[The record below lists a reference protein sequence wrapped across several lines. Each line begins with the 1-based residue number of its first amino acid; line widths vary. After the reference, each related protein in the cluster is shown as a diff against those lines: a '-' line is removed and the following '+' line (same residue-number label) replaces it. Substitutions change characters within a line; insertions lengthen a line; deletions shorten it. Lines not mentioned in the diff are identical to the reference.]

1 MKPAVAGMF
10 VVPLRPPTL
19 GWLAG
24 MAVASIVVALLARFS
39 GVLGLVL
46 SAAWWVMAFKLAT
59 EALTT
64 AAEGPEVAPG
74 REDFAGDGVAFR
86 QLMFGLALIAI
97 GALCWIL
104 GGTGARVAF
113 VAAVALLV
121 PAMIVV
127 LVMDDSLL
135 SAFDPRNW
143 LRLLGLVGVDYL
155 VVAGQVALLAVGAAL
170 ALAALPALLPGW
182 LGTGVAHFLV
192 LYVML
197 AAYHGLGALLD
208 RHREAIDGPD
218 ASDTPRVAAPA
229 GASPEEVEALR
240 EARRL
245 LAAQRHLEAVG
256 VLDRLIRGRGATAA
270 VHAQYRELLAGLG
283 DDEAL
288 QRHAR
293 AHVATLLQLGQGRE
307 ALALYLDARRR
318 DSAFELDDPQPV
330 SELIA
335 YAARQHQSQLAVS
348 LAEEFAR
355 RFPRDRDL
363 VLNQL
368 TAAKLMDRL
377 GRDDEARRL
386 LQDLLRRF
394 PEHALVPELELAL
407 QAIVPGPA
415 RG

>member
-1 MKPAVAGMF
+1 MYAF
-10 VVPLRPPTL
+10 PLRPPTIAWL
-19 GWLAG
+19 GG
-24 MAVASIVVALLARFS
+24 MAVASVVVAFLAS
-39 GVLGLVL
+39 LSPVLGLAL

-64 AAEGPEVAPG
+64 AAEGGDATPG
-74 REDFAGDGVAFR
+74 REDFASDSVAFR
-86 QLMFGLALIAI
+86 QLMLGLGLVAV
-97 GALCWIL
+97 GALCWIF
-104 GGTGARVAF
+104 GGTGARIAF
-113 VAAVALLV
+113 GTAVVLLV

-127 LVMDDSLL
+127 LVMDDSMV
-135 SAFDPRNW
+135 SALDPRNW
-143 LRLLGLVGVDYL
+143 ARLLGVVGMEYL
-155 VVAGQVALLAVGAAL
+155 VVAGQIALLAVVVGL
-170 ALAALPALLPGW
+170 ALAAIPAIMPNAI
-182 LGTGVAHFLV
+182 GTAVAHFLV
-192 LYVML
+192 LYLML

-208 RHREAIDGPD
+208 RHREAMDRPD
-218 ASDTPRVAAPA
+218 EPRAPA
-229 GASPEEVEALR
+229 PPPGASPEEVEALR

-245 LAAQRHLEAVG
+245 LAAARHLEAVG

-283 DDEAL
+283 DDAAL
-288 QRHAR
+288 QAHAR

-318 DSAFELDDPQPV
+318 DPSFELADPQPV

-368 TAAKLMDRL
+368 TAARLMDRL
-377 GRDDEARRL
+377 GRDDEARSL

-394 PEHALVPELELAL
+394 PEHALAPELELAL

-415 RG
+415 RH